1 MGLAASALSTLCKV
15 FFYNKEDLE
24 MALAAK
30 GMSTNA
36 RTNIQQ
42 QYGYLDDLFL
52 QMTAR
57 NPDQRLKNFAEV
69 RAFLETKGK
78 ILEED

>member
-1 MGLAASALSTLCKV
+1 
-15 FFYNKEDLE
+15 

-30 GMSTNA
+30 GMSTNP

-42 QYGYLDDLFL
+42 QYGYLDDLFM

-57 NPDQRLKNFAEV
+57 NSDQCLKNFAEI
-69 RAFLETKGK
+69 RAFLEKKVKYWNK
-78 ILEED
+78 IRELSDKT